1 VPGHRHLAA
10 AGFVVLLALPAGV
23 PPVGDPA
30 VEALDRSVRLLLT
43 TNPAQRD
50 SLGGFLSLLDAL
62 VLTAADAPS
71 ASACRA
77 GLVRGRDAVKP
88 GRMLQPATVDAI
100 HACYR
105 YTHGGEAFRLPPEV
119 RTGEDPVGYCRER
132 LADARVAL
140 LAARHEEAFGRMIEA
155 AALVVT
161 PVERE
166 SSGRATWLD
175 LGREWWNALRALVLE
190 AYGWLSTARS
200 SSRA

>member
-1 VPGHRHLAA
+1 MAGHRLLAA
-10 AGFVVLLALPAGV
+10 AGFVVVLALPTIG
-23 PPVGDPA
+23 PPVEDSA
-30 VEALDRSVRLLLT
+30 VAALDRAERLLLSA
-43 TNPAQRD
+43 NPAQRD

-62 VLTAADAPS
+62 VLTAPDVPS

-77 GLVRGRDAVKP
+77 GLLRGRDAVKP

-105 YTHGGEAFRLPPEV
+105 DTHGGEAFHLPPEV
-119 RTGEDPVGYCRER
+119 RSGEDPVGCCRAR

-140 LAARHEEAFGRMIEA
+140 RAARHEEAFGRMIEA

-161 PVERE
+161 PVERR
-166 SSGRATWLD
+166 SGRATWLD
-175 LGREWWNALRALVLE
+175 LGRGWWNALRAWVLE
-190 AYGWLSTARS
+190 ASGWLSTTRS